1 MGRGEHFVVMFV
13 GAPLW
18 VKSRHRRS
26 ADKCPLSPQKRTL
39 ELSRGMSAL
48 CQKRTLCGAAKFRLF
63 DQLVGGVVSA
73 TGLRIAAKVAKLLL
87 TTA

>member
-26 ADKCPLSPQKRTL
+26 ADKCPLSPPKADIGTQSWNVRFVPKADIMRC
-39 ELSRGMSAL
+39 RKIPA
-48 CQKRTLCGAAKFRLF
+48 
-63 DQLVGGVVSA
+63 
-73 TGLRIAAKVAKLLL
+73 I
-87 TTA
+87 